1 MEGALESKGLRTKG
15 KKTKMIPNSENAGKV
30 SEEGLP
36 ELFAE
41 RE

>member
-15 KKTKMIPNSENAGKV
+15 KKTKMITNSENARKV
-30 SEEGLP
+30 SEGLP